1 MADEPRYRSMREM
14 IVETGLE
21 MIEQELTKG
30 TGGNASARTDDG
42 NVVISPSGVPYDEI
56 PPSEVPVVSLDGE
69 RIAGDLPPSSE
80 TPMHTTV
87 YAGREDIGGIVH
99 THSPYASTFASLRE
113 PIPASSYLIAYAGHE
128 VPVAGYAPPGSEEL
142 ANGALDALGEATNA
156 CLLANHG
163 VLAIGEG
170 VRDAFEN
177 ALIVEHCARIHYQ
190 ASAIGD
196 PVVLTDEEVDELIAG
211 FAEYRSQ

>member
-1 MADEPRYRSMREM
+1 MVNEPRYRSERET
-14 IVETGLE
+14 VTDTGVD
-21 MIEQELTKG
+21 MVAQELTKG
-30 TGGNASARTDDG
+30 TGGNVSARTDDG
-42 NVVISPSGVPYDEI
+42 NVVISPSGVPYDDIDPE
-56 PPSEVPVVSLDGE
+56 EVPAVTVNGE
-69 RIAGDLPPSSE
+69 QVAGDLSPSSE

-87 YAGREDIGGIVH
+87 YAGRADIGGIVH

-142 ANGALDALGEATNA
+142 ANDALDALGETTNA

-163 VLAIGEG
+163 VLAIGDS
-170 VRDAFEN
+170 VKKAFEN

-196 PVVLTDEEVDELIAG
+196 PVVLSDREVDDLITG
-211 FAEYRSQ
+211 FDDYRNQ

>member
-1 MADEPRYRSMREM
+1 MGKELQYRSEREA
-14 IVETGLE
+14 VAETGLA
-21 MIEQELTKG
+21 MVEQELTKG
-30 TGGNASARTDDG
+30 TGGNVSARTDDG
-42 NVVISPSGVPYDEI
+42 AVTVSPSGVPYDEVD
-56 PPSEVPVVSLDGE
+56 PGGVPVVTVEGE
-69 RIAGDLPPSSE
+69 PVAGDLPPSSE

-87 YAGREDIGGIVH
+87 YAGREDVGGIVH

-142 ANGALDALGEATNA
+142 AGYALDALGEGTNA

-163 VLAIGEG
+163 VLAVGET
-170 VRDAFEN
+170 VETAFEN

-196 PVVLTDEEVDELIAG
+196 PVILNEQEVDELIAG
-211 FAEYRSQ
+211 FEEYRSQ